1 MSDWTRV
8 SRLDALAKDSPLA
21 VELGDEHIMIARIS
35 DDEVVALEDLCTH
48 DGGEISSGCIVDGA
62 IECPRHGAKFC
73 LKTGDVLA
81 PPAYEG
87 LHRFP
92 VKLEEGMVW
101 VRDDRWD

>member
-1 MSDWTRV
+1 MSDWISV

-35 DDEVVALEDLCTH
+35 DDDVVALEDLCTH
-48 DGGEISSGCIVDGA
+48 DGGEISCGCIVDVA

-92 VKLEEGMVW
+92 VKLEDGVVW